1 MTQPSQKWIS
11 TEPGTRWA
19 TSSVD
24 IGVKHWLAFVVLAA
38 VMTQTTPATARV
50 VAEHYDSATS
60 DGYRGAGLGV
70 EIERGGHWGLG
81 RFLPIEDA
89 AEEAWFRYMLILDR
103 WQPSQS
109 GKLPGFS
116 SLRSASARG
125 CVPAD
130 EGSPGWSARVMYRPS
145 GAVGAPE
152 GSSRLGYYV
161 YHLDQPGACGEI
173 MEWSDGGI
181 VEPGVWNCI
190 EGHVRLNDPDGSDGS
205 LTAWV
210 NGVEVFDRQGLRFRS
225 DPDTGI
231 DDLWLNVF
239 SGGKDPSPESL
250 RLRLDE
256 VMVGSVKR
264 IGCPDAFDD
273 DEADPNEGA
282 INRMAALGAVP
293 ACGEFRVCP
302 EASITRAEFAGMVV
316 AATGAE
322 GEHDRSFTDTD
333 GHPYADQLSV
343 VAEKR
348 WMAGCGDSR
357 VCPDDPMRRGDAAL
371 VIARAFELPDA
382 APAFIDVDDG
392 PVGGA
397 AAALHAAGV
406 ASGCASDRF
415 CPDAALTKSAAAA
428 MISAAY
434 AQQRVAPLVTGRSLR
449 PDLESR
455 RPLRLQ

>member
-1 MTQPSQKWIS
+1 
-11 TEPGTRWA
+11 
-19 TSSVD
+19 
-24 IGVKHWLAFVVLAA
+24 
-38 VMTQTTPATARV
+38 
-50 VAEHYDSATS
+50 
-60 DGYRGAGLGV
+60 
-70 EIERGGHWGLG
+70 
-81 RFLPIEDA
+81 
-89 AEEAWFRYMLILDR
+89 
-103 WQPSQS
+103 
-109 GKLPGFS
+109 
-116 SLRSASARG
+116 
-125 CVPAD
+125 
-130 EGSPGWSARVMYRPS
+130 
-145 GAVGAPE
+145 
-152 GSSRLGYYV
+152 
-161 YHLDQPGACGEI
+161 
-173 MEWSDGGI
+173 
-181 VEPGVWNCI
+181 
-190 EGHVRLNDPDGSDGS
+190 
-205 LTAWV
+205 
-210 NGVEVFDRQGLRFRS
+210 
-225 DPDTGI
+225 
-231 DDLWLNVF
+231 
-239 SGGKDPSPESL
+239 
-250 RLRLDE
+250 
-256 VMVGSVKR
+256 
-264 IGCPDAFDD
+264 
-273 DEADPNEGA
+273 
-282 INRMAALGAVP
+282 
-293 ACGEFRVCP
+293 VCP

-333 GHPYADQLSV
+333 GHPYADQLAV

-397 AAALHAAGV
+397 AAALLAAGV